1 MTGEPTDRPGFL
13 RRLLNR
19 LVRSNDEIVADQRA
33 RESAASGANAVANAQ
48 VRDRVVLQGAINSI
62 TIGPRDGSPMRLE
75 AELDDGT
82 GSVALVW
89 MGRRSIPGL
98 DVGRRVIVRGTLTI
112 YGGRRVIFNPRYEL
126 LAT

>member
-1 MTGEPTDRPGFL
+1 MTGEPADRSGFL

>member
-98 DVGRRVIVRGTLTI
+98 AVGRRVIVRGTLTI